1 MFLVITRKD
10 LIDTGIVNP
19 KTITKRKNCTEF
31 KFNIYKEDKE
41 NVKCHI
47 YEFKNMKYQN
57 DKGRHVSD
65 FSYNPE
71 DLSMIKDETIKDIN
85 NGDRVYIIVP
95 PSKDYY
101 NKIDKKY
108 PWLKEY
114 FIFIEI
120 YKYSNLSGS
129 SFSFTD
135 SALDNIKEQIDI
147 MSPLIP
153 RGGVNC
159 NYKFILVKRE
169 FNALRNYLL
178 SSDSRTYKKVIDH
191 TPIFKS
197 GANDTKPKVI
207 VSWPHNMLI
216 HGAPGTGKSY
226 MIDEKAYGKK
236 DEKGDV
242 IKQAEFSPSNISR
255 VTFYEDYSY
264 EKFVGGYM
272 PVPRDT
278 TTAIAF
284 DNREGEIN
292 GRGISYEF
300 KPGIMAITLAKA
312 YAELLILFYKEKQ
325 EEDKKDN
332 DDDKDNEANNVTIND
347 FYSYFKSNIDPERYL
362 LIIEEINR
370 APATSVFGD
379 IFQLL
384 DRDSNGLSTYS
395 INVSEE
401 FKEWFVNE
409 VVSLCI
415 EKSEDDVIEKI
426 KENTRLI
433 ASNLRLPPNLYIWAT
448 MNSADQ
454 GVFPLDTAFKRR
466 WCYFY
471 MSVEQNRQNNKQIK
485 APDGKSID
493 WDDFRNAVNQLIT
506 DTGCTEE
513 DRLIGTWY
521 FNDNDFDYIDK
532 FYSETDSIKR
542 SQMINPLC
550 DKLFAYLRNDVF
562 RNNPEAF
569 FNKDYI
575 SMSKLRNALN
585 SNISFDIIIK
595 DFKTEELVKETT
607 AEKLT
612 DSNDAPKDNT
622 TSETPNTQGAT
633 E

>member
-1 MFLVITRKD
+1 MSEEIEIYEIKNCLCSALSGEFGKEDNKTNTFEIKTESCNYSFKIISFSYTESETRCRVTVNVNSLKQCYVILNPNKNVRDKVKELDKDIDIDKYFIFLKYDSNVT
-10 LIDTGIVNP
+10 
-19 KTITKRKNCTEF
+19 TITINCD
-31 KFNIYKEDKE
+31 N
-41 NVKCHI
+41 
-47 YEFKNMKYQN
+47 
-57 DKGRHVSD
+57 
-65 FSYNPE
+65 
-71 DLSMIKDETIKDIN
+71 IKDI
-85 NGDRVYIIVP
+85 IK
-95 PSKDYY
+95 KDCDT
-101 NKIDKKY
+101 KEISGKKY
-108 PWLKEY
+108 KVIFVKKDNNILK
-114 FIFIEI
+114 
-120 YKYSNLSGS
+120 
-129 SFSFTD
+129 
-135 SALDNIKEQIDI
+135 
-147 MSPLIP
+147 
-153 RGGVNC
+153 
-159 NYKFILVKRE
+159 
-169 FNALRNYLL
+169 NYLL

-284 DNREGEIN
+284 ANREGEIN

-370 APATSVFGD
+370 APAASVFGD
-379 IFQLL
+379 MFQLL